1 MKKIKIIGVIIL
13 IITALSSFGFFS
25 VYNKFV
31 KLDEGIKS
39 SWTQI
44 ENYLYRISNIVP
56 RYTGIIHAYS
66 NANERQVLKKA
77 GDARIRLT
85 WAKTQKEKIAAA
97 NDLLNALAGIQG
109 VIEMHPSI
117 RENSAFIKISDE
129 LAIIENSLNIEKKDY
144 NEMVKKYNQKKRQ
157 VPYNIVAFIAG
168 FKDFP
173 YFSSLDTGKQ
183 DPKIGME
190 EKITK

>member
-1 MKKIKIIGVIIL
+1 MKKLRIAAVIIL
-13 IITALSSFGFFS
+13 IIAGLSSFGFFS

-44 ENYLYRISNIVP
+44 ENYLYRISTIVP
-56 RYTGIIHAYS
+56 RYTGIIHTYS
-66 NANERQVLKKA
+66 DVEEMQILKAA
-77 GDARIRLT
+77 GDARVKLT
-85 WAKTQKEKIAAA
+85 WAKTQEEKIAAA
-97 NDLLNALAGIQG
+97 NDLLNALASLQG
-109 VIEMHPSI
+109 VIELYPSI
-117 RENSAFIKISDE
+117 REEQSFIKVSDE
-129 LAIIENSLNIEKKDY
+129 LAIIENSLINEKRDY

-157 VPYNIVAFIAG
+157 VPYNIVAFIAK

-190 EKITK
+190 EKLTK

>member
-1 MKKIKIIGVIIL
+1 MKKIKIIGVAIL
-13 IITALSSFGFFS
+13 IIVALSSFGFFS

-44 ENYLYRISNIVP
+44 ENYLHRISYLVP
-56 RYTGIIHAYS
+56 RHTGVIHSYS
-66 NANERQVLKKA
+66 NEDENRILKTA
-77 GDARIRLT
+77 EDARIRLT
-85 WAKTQKEKIAAA
+85 WAKTQEEKIAAA
-97 NDLLNALAGIQG
+97 NDLLNALASLQG

-117 RENSAFIKISDE
+117 RENQSFIKISDE
-129 LAIIENSLNIEKKDY
+129 LAITENSLNNEKKDY

-157 VPYNIVAFIAG
+157 VPYNIVAFITG

-183 DPKIGME
+183 NHKIGTE
-190 EKITK
+190 EKLTK